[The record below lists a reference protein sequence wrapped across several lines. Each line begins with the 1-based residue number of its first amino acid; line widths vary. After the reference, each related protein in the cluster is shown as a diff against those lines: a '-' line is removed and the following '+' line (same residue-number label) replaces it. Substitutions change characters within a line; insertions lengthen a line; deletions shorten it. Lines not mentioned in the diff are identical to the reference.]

1 MDIIEFFKQDRYA
14 AFTGIE
20 LLEAG
25 EGKALAKLEIKE
37 MHLNGVNTVQ
47 GGALFT
53 LADLAFAAA
62 ANSHGT
68 VAVSLNSFISF
79 INSATAGTTVF
90 AKAGEVSVHKKI
102 ATYHIDITKE
112 DGTLISTYEGTA
124 FRKDIELP
132 FKKEQ

>member
-1 MDIIEFFKQDRYA
+1 MNIFDFLKQDRYA

-25 EGKALAKLEIKE
+25 EGTALAKLEVKE
-37 MHLNGVNTVQ
+37 MHLNGANMVQ

-62 ANSHGT
+62 ANSRGT

-79 INSATAGTTVF
+79 IASAAEGDTLYAR
-90 AKAGEVSVHKKI
+90 AQEVSLHKKI
-102 ATYHIDITKE
+102 ALYHVDITRE
-112 DGTLISTYEGTA
+112 DGTLIATFEGTA
-124 FRKDIELP
+124 FRKEIDLP
-132 FKKEQ
+132 FKR